1 MIFELHGDACRLGY
15 LKLVAC
21 ILEDGAA
28 RSPDYLA
35 SLLLETCRCLEDD
48 SAGKMLGLLR
58 SDVNARNYV
67 KLAAELGFYDR
78 RTGRLGEFGAVY
90 VCLNSSNVLKQ
101 HVAGEST
108 AKLSAVLGLNAVEKL
123 LFIQSLLTKDFYMMG
138 RIIRWALKTRV
149 FSRQQAMET
158 IMEEIYP
165 EALKQ
170 AMKHASEKMR
180 QAISSELQ
188 EAIKFREARLAYRSK
203 TEWVRSRQYAKY
215 RHAVPPR
222 LEWLVDIGLLERMQ
236 RGKYSTSADAVKLS
250 RDLEVVLEKPR
261 DKINQALFNYLA
273 PSMLSLKHPTH
284 NLEAHAMT
292 EVYRMLYRALGKVR
306 LDILCLASAYRLV
319 ENGLRSTPSS
329 TAQAFSYL
337 SLLYP
342 DRVFATY
349 SDDGSAEVSGLDISL
364 IE

>member
-1 MIFELHGDACRLGY
+1 
-15 LKLVAC
+15 
-21 ILEDGAA
+21 
-28 RSPDYLA
+28 
-35 SLLLETCRCLEDD
+35 
-48 SAGKMLGLLR
+48 
-58 SDVNARNYV
+58 
-67 KLAAELGFYDR
+67 
-78 RTGRLGEFGAVY
+78 
-90 VCLNSSNVLKQ
+90 
-101 HVAGEST
+101 
-108 AKLSAVLGLNAVEKL
+108 
-123 LFIQSLLTKDFYMMG
+123 
-138 RIIRWALKTRV
+138 RWALKTRV

-180 QAISSELQ
+180 QAVSSELQ